1 MKSQPETNS
10 SKRNDRIAAGL
21 MLLAAAGAA
30 YAFVTSIGV
39 AVAAGPATQQV
50 EWWRAFGFLM
60 FTGIFVLLAFGP
72 RRYPGLWEL
81 VILDKIALTITEVVL
96 TGNQVANA
104 ASSAL
109 ADGILVVILIAAYL
123 LGRGYSSWKR

>member
-1 MKSQPETNS
+1 MAQPETNS
-10 SKRNDRIAAGL
+10 FKRNDRIAVGL

-50 EWWRAFGFLM
+50 EWWRTFGYLM
-60 FTGIFVLLAFGP
+60 FTGVFVLLAFGP

-81 VILDKIALTITEVVL
+81 VILDKIALTITEVLL
-96 TGNQVANA
+96 TRDQVANA